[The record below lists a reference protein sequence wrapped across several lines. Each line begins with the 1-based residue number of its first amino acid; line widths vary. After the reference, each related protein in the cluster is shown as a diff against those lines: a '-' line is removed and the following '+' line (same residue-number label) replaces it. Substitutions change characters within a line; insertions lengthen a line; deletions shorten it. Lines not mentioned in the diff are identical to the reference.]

1 MYVMIEPHG
10 ASSDNFA
17 KYKGNFVG
25 SSAVP
30 NSAFADLWSRLAM
43 QFKGNPYVVY
53 GLSNEPN
60 GMSTVQWFQAAQAA
74 IVAIRDAGSTGLI
87 LVPGNGWTGASSWTQ
102 NWYDTATTKVSNA
115 QAYLK
120 YINDPLGNTAVS
132 VHNYFDA
139 DASGGA
145 TSVVSSTIGSERL
158 KVVVDWAKANGVKVH
173 VSEFATPNSSAG
185 QTTLNDFLN
194 YVNANSS
201 TVIGWAWWAYGPPTW
216 WGGYQFTLD
225 PSKNYTVDSYAMP
238 WLSSN
243 LVSPVLPVVDAGS
256 DSGSTGGLDSGLVDA
271 GQKVDAG
278 SADAGVVSV
287 ASIRPATST
296 VANPGDQGF
305 TSTKTV
311 TASSGVPA
319 GTYTLK
325 VETRTQ
331 YSDNNTFC
339 VTFILNNTNSTVDVD
354 WSSMTVDLRGH
365 TLQSSWNAVVVGN
378 SGVITVTP
386 NASSKTVLAG
396 DRNSFGMCLNRQAD
410 KTKAHYQVLVKTLV
424 W

>member
-1 MYVMIEPHG
+1 LKKILLFLSVLILSISGCDNSADTPAFKNRPSMVRHSTVAPAGVDAGEEVTTPRLTMKLSANQAASGMPQLRGVNLTGGELEWGTKPVTNPVSGTDYLFVSHQDIDYLASKNINFVRLLFSWEAIQPNGVSTPLATTGNNGIYVSTFIDRVNYASSKGMYVMIEPHG

-158 KVVVDWAKANGVKVH
+158 KVVVDWAKAITVE
-173 VSEFATPNSSAG
+173 EFALT
-185 QTTLNDFLN
+185 
-194 YVNANSS
+194 
-201 TVIGWAWWAYGPPTW
+201 
-216 WGGYQFTLD
+216 
-225 PSKNYTVDSYAMP
+225 
-238 WLSSN
+238 
-243 LVSPVLPVVDAGS
+243 
-256 DSGSTGGLDSGLVDA
+256 
-271 GQKVDAG
+271 
-278 SADAGVVSV
+278 
-287 ASIRPATST
+287 
-296 VANPGDQGF
+296 
-305 TSTKTV
+305 
-311 TASSGVPA
+311 
-319 GTYTLK
+319 
-325 VETRTQ
+325 
-331 YSDNNTFC
+331 
-339 VTFILNNTNSTVDVD
+339 
-354 WSSMTVDLRGH
+354 
-365 TLQSSWNAVVVGN
+365 
-378 SGVITVTP
+378 
-386 NASSKTVLAG
+386 
-396 DRNSFGMCLNRQAD
+396 
-410 KTKAHYQVLVKTLV
+410 
-424 W
+424 